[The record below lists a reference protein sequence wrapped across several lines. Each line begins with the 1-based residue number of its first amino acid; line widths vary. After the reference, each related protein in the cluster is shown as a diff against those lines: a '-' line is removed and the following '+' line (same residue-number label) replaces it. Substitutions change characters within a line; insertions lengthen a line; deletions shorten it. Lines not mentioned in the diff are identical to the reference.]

1 MIVHQVVSTEKVPI
15 RYRVAG
21 LGSRFLAW
29 LADLSLIA
37 ILAFA
42 GLVLGSVLE
51 SGRAGLGQAI
61 MSFVFFVLM
70 WGYFLLFEWLWQGQ
84 TPGKR
89 LVGLRVIQWR
99 GTGISFAQAA
109 VRNLLR
115 FVDALPLCYGVGFA
129 VAASNRENRRLG
141 DFAADTLVI
150 HVELQPRLIRTMQ
163 DVSPADG
170 AAELGRAGVLRQRV
184 NLLVREEKQT
194 LLDLCLRRDQLQ
206 VAERARLFHAA
217 GQHLRKRL
225 AVEAEEYESDEKF
238 VLQLAAL
245 LGEQ

>member
-29 LADLSLIA
+29 LADFGLMA
-37 ILAFA
+37 VLAFA
-42 GLVLGSVLE
+42 GALLSMVLE
-51 SGRAGLGQAI
+51 IGRAGLGPAVL
-61 MSFVFFVLM
+61 SLVVFVLM

-109 VRNLLR
+109 IRNLLR
-115 FVDALPLCYGVGFA
+115 FVDALPFCYAVGFV

-141 DFAADTLVI
+141 DFAADTLVV
-150 HVELQPRLIRTMQ
+150 HVEHQPRLIRAMHDT
-163 DVSPADG
+163 G
-170 AAELGRAGVLRQRV
+170 AADAVPERTRLGMLRQRV
-184 NLLVREEKQT
+184 NQLGREEKQT

-206 VAERARLFHAA
+206 VGERARLFRAT
-217 GQHLRKRL
+217 GQFLQKRL
-225 AVEAEEYESDEKF
+225 EVAVEEYESDEKF